1 MGMWLLCRST
11 GSHAP
16 TAPTAP
22 TDIGPG
28 AAARYCQN
36 VLGDG
41 EEETGTTLREGSHKE
56 NSSK

>member
-16 TAPTAP
+16 TAPT
-22 TDIGPG
+22 DIEPG

>member
-11 GSHAP
+11 DSHVPA
-16 TAPTAP
+16 AL
-22 TDIGPG
+22 TDAGPG
-28 AAARYCQN
+28 AVTRYSLN
-36 VLGDG
+36 VLGEG